1 MPLHPRGLRS
11 DYWPPKPSVRT
22 MDVQR
27 ISQAAAGMRLSIEG
41 GKPLA
46 GTLRAAGAKNA
57 ALPMMA
63 AALLADEP
71 IELGRVPRLADVRT
85 MARLLRRLGVEV
97 VRTGDRLRLSVVD
110 PRPVKA
116 PYWLVQ
122 QMRAS
127 FCVLGPL
134 LARRRKAIVP
144 LPGGCNLGDR
154 PVDLHLKGLAALGAQ
169 LRLEN
174 GYVVA
179 SAPRLHGATVELTGP
194 RGPTVT
200 GTANV
205 LCAAALARGTTTIL
219 GAAREPEIVDLGR
232 LLLSMGARIKGLGTQ
247 RIIVRGV
254 GQLGGATRR
263 VIPDRIEAITLLL
276 AAAITGGD
284 VTLCGVIPRHLRA
297 ALELMD
303 RAGMELEVGP
313 RRVRAIGP
321 RRPAP
326 LRIEARPYPG
336 LPTDVQAQ
344 FTALMCLAAGRS
356 TICDHVF
363 PARWQHAGELR
374 RLGAQIRCWPRGL
387 EVDGVPRLC
396 GAELYATDLR
406 ASAALVLAGLAAQ
419 GQTIVHG
426 AEHLKRG
433 YERLDRKLAR
443 LGANIQCQDER

>member
-1 MPLHPRGLRS
+1 
-11 DYWPPKPSVRT
+11 
-22 MDVQR
+22 MDTQS
-27 ISQAAAGMRLSIEG
+27 ISPAAAGTRLYIQG

-46 GTLRAAGAKNA
+46 GILRAAGAKNA

-97 VRTGDRLRLSVVD
+97 VRAGERLQLAVVD
-110 PRPVKA
+110 TRPVKA
-116 PYWLVQ
+116 PYRLVE

-134 LARRRKAIVP
+134 LARRGKAIVP
-144 LPGGCNLGDR
+144 LPGGCKLGDR

-169 LRLEN
+169 LRLEG

-179 SAPRLHGATVELTGP
+179 SARRLRGATVELTGP

-205 LCAAALARGTTTIL
+205 LCAAVLARGTSTIL

-232 LLLSMGARIKGLGTQ
+232 LLAAMGARIEGLGTS
-247 RIIVRGV
+247 RIVVRGV
-254 GQLGGATRR
+254 AQLGGASRR
-263 VIPDRIEAITLLL
+263 VIPDRIEAVTLLL
-276 AAAITGGD
+276 AAA
-284 VTLCGVIPRHLRA
+284 VTRGEMTLTRVIPRHLRA
-297 ALELMD
+297 ALDLLD
-303 RAGMELEVGP
+303 RAGVELELGP
-313 RRVRAIGP
+313 RRVRALAPRGP
-321 RRPAP
+321 LP

-344 FTALMCLAAGRS
+344 FTALACLAAGRS
-356 TICDHVF
+356 TVCDRVF
-363 PARWQHAGELR
+363 PSRLQHAGELR
-374 RLGAQIRCWPRGL
+374 RLGAQIRLCEQGL
-387 EVDGVPRLC
+387 EVCGVERLC
-396 GAELYATDLR
+396 GAELHASDLR
-406 ASAALVLAGLAAQ
+406 ASAALVLGGLAAE
-419 GQTIVHG
+419 GETIVHG
-426 AEHLKRG
+426 AEHLERG

-443 LGANIQCQDER
+443 LGAPIRRVRAGEPAGQG